1 MCVCLIQCVCKEEQG
16 RAWQQA
22 PSCSCSDEERGEEE
36 EGVSMQFLSFPQPP
50 KTKNNATLQW
60 ATVACYIIAMAP
72 QQAKKKKKK
81 IKKRKKKKDL
91 FFCGKTSKCGF
102 IFFSISLSAFHML
115 LWVSALSHTFSQ
127 QFRMQ
132 VDNGG
137 KEVVKLKWKKEQ
149 K

>member
-91 FFCGKTSKCGF
+91 FFCGKTS
-102 IFFSISLSAFHML
+102 
-115 LWVSALSHTFSQ
+115 
-127 QFRMQ
+127 
-132 VDNGG
+132 
-137 KEVVKLKWKKEQ
+137 
-149 K
+149 